1 MLQVRKGILPYLLE
15 NESFVVT
22 FIWAICCNVVIRMEI
37 VTLRM
42 VAISHRVLFIVAK
55 TKDIV
60 FTLDA

>member
-1 MLQVRKGILPYLLE
+1 MLE